1 MSLADDRLG
10 PMPGVEG
17 WRSDPRP
24 RVSRSGAEL
33 PDPLALL
40 GISDSPRGRRAL
52 STRLARRRSD
62 QVRMTGLAA
71 DAFPQP
77 LRAQGRGG
85 SVRFAVGLAAGLAF
99 HAVVA
104 GALWTKARA
113 LPTRGPSGVENPRT
127 MELIVETAPPVVVE
141 EPEAPPPSLP
151 PPPAAVDEAP
161 AAVPKSIG
169 DERREA
175 PPSPSTSAAPGQAGA
190 ALVQADDAPAAE
202 EMLDFTLVT
211 GDAPAYVGRATAA
224 DGTGTI
230 ARDREQVARGGR
242 GSGGTS
248 GSARDRSQPAR
259 LPARNWDCDWPRQAD
274 TLGIDEQAVLLR
286 VDLDARGRATGVQ
299 VLDDPGNGFGAAAL
313 ACARSARYEPARDR
327 SGAPTASSL
336 GPIRV
341 RFTR

>member
-10 PMPGVEG
+10 ATPRVEG
-17 WRSDPRP
+17 WRSDQRP
-24 RVSRSGAEL
+24 GVSRSGAEL

-40 GISDSPRGRRAL
+40 GISDSPPGRRAL
-52 STRLARRRSD
+52 SARLARRRSD
-62 QVRMTGLAA
+62 QARVTGLAA
-71 DAFPQP
+71 VAFREP

-85 SVRFAVGLAAGLAF
+85 SGRFVVGLAAGLAF
-99 HAVVA
+99 HSVAV

-113 LPTRGPSGVENPRT
+113 IPTRGPSAVENPRT
-127 MELIVETAPPVVVE
+127 MELIVETTSPVVVPG
-141 EPEAPPPSLP
+141 PEAPPPPL
-151 PPPAAVDEAP
+151 PPPAALDETP
-161 AAVPKSIG
+161 AAVPESIG
-169 DERREA
+169 DERPEA
-175 PPSPSTSAAPGQAGA
+175 SPSPSTPASPGQAGA
-190 ALVQADDAPAAE
+190 ALVRADDAPAAE

-242 GSGGTS
+242 GSGGPS
-248 GSARDRSQPAR
+248 GSAPDRSQPAR